1 MKWRACSLVVVALG
15 LSCFPISGRL
25 HAQQPPET
33 VRSFRIVP
41 KHSELTFGWR
51 DREAPDILIPIAG
64 TFDLVTGWDDVQ
76 DPWIGQYGRFEKVDA
91 GGPHPVQDVIV
102 DLDEALNLSG
112 LAGRQLPVAG
122 PFDVFEFLGKNS
134 VGHDVQL
141 FATIIAPWLLLNG
154 ETTPT
159 PESTDPRY
167 YSIHAV
173 ARQRPFADFNDDAV
187 VSGADLAAWSEH
199 FGSADM
205 PFDATNYAD
214 ADGDGDTDG
223 ADLLAWQRTL
233 GEQAP
238 GGSAAALVGGAA
250 VPEPASA
257 ALAFIGIAMFCRSHR
272 RVRRECG
279 GEAVYR
285 DGRRRTI

>member
-1 MKWRACSLVVVALG
+1 
-15 LSCFPISGRL
+15 
-25 HAQQPPET
+25 
-33 VRSFRIVP
+33 
-41 KHSELTFGWR
+41 LTLGWR
-51 DREAPDILIPIAG
+51 DREAPDILIPISG

-91 GGPHPVQDVIV
+91 GGPHPTQDVIV

-112 LAGRQLPVAG
+112 LSGRQLPVAG

-134 VGHDVQL
+134 VGHEVQL
-141 FATIIAPWLLLNG
+141 FATIITPWLMLNG

-167 YSIHAV
+167 YSIRAV

-187 VSGADLAAWSEH
+187 VSSADLAAWSEH

-205 PFDATNYAD
+205 PSDATSFAD

-238 GGSAAALVGGAA
+238 GGSATAQVGGAA
-250 VPEPASA
+250 VPEPA
-257 ALAFIGIAMFCRSHR
+257 ALALALFGFALFSRADGS
-272 RVRRECG
+272 VRRRRG
-279 GEAVYR
+279 GEAAYR